1 MAFQSTRPL
10 RGGTCRSER
19 MEMQRGISIHP
30 PLAGRDQE
38 EEMTAWQRRISIHPP
53 LAGRDAAPAEAPA
66 VGCDFN
72 PPAPC
77 GAGLVNAGM
86 GGEVFQFQSTRPLR
100 GGTSFALS
108 QSTPANNF
116 NPPAPCG
123 AGPR

>member
-77 GAGLVNAGM
+77 GAGRSCVEHINIHFIISIHPPLAG
-86 GGEVFQFQSTRPLR
+86 RD
-100 GGTSFALS
+100 
-108 QSTPANNF
+108 
-116 NPPAPCG
+116 
-123 AGPR
+123 